1 MTIDFESEMIRWYSD
16 EQLIGETV
24 LCPQFKY
31 SELYVVFGMRDKDVS
46 VAFLEEWFVHPTTSI
61 QDYINTI
68 IIFVNEEREEGDQL
82 CP

>member
-46 VAFLEEWFVHPTTSI
+46 VAFLEE
-61 QDYINTI
+61 
-68 IIFVNEEREEGDQL
+68 
-82 CP
+82 